1 MLRGRSR
8 ARSGKCFENDLFGER
23 DTLSG
28 IEMTPANLNS
38 KVWHPA
44 EWPVY
49 TDDEIAA
56 CSNLIKIGR
65 TFDYGRGIELERAEE
80 VFAAFYERRFALA
93 LNSGTS
99 ALLAAYYASGI
110 QAGDEVI
117 VPALTFLSTATP
129 LLLLGAVPILCDA
142 GCQTGNVT
150 AQTIEACIGPRTV
163 AVAVTHVW
171 GHPCEMDSIRALCD
185 RRQLLLIEDCSHAH
199 GASLAC
205 RKVGTLGEVAIFSAG
220 GHKMISGGL
229 GGILLTND
237 EDVYGRACL
246 LANFQKRC
254 HLSLRNNPLSEFADA
269 GFGGNL
275 RMSPIAAV
283 LIRSQMDRISELI
296 AVKHENAERMI
307 IEISKLPGIKPAFQL
322 PNASLGSWFGVNVI
336 YDETETG
343 YRLDEVLEL
352 LAAFGL
358 KVRRPHTIPLT
369 KTSIFSGNVPKSFPE
384 PLAKKLQE
392 HYGRGRTNAPN
403 ALQCW
408 SSWIALPG
416 NFLHER
422 ASELPEI
429 YAENFS
435 LVWEQLGLL

>member
-1 MLRGRSR
+1 
-8 ARSGKCFENDLFGER
+8 
-23 DTLSG
+23 
-28 IEMTPANLNS
+28 MTPGNS
-38 KVWHPA
+38 NSRVRHPP

-49 TDDEIAA
+49 TNDEIAA
-56 CSNLIKIGR
+56 CSELIRIGR

-80 VFAAFYERRFALA
+80 AFATFYGRRFALA

-117 VPALTFLSTATP
+117 VPALTFVSTATP
-129 LLLLGAVPILCDA
+129 LLLLGAVPVLCDA

-150 AQTIEACIGPRTV
+150 AQTIESCIGPRTV

-199 GASLAC
+199 GASLAG
-205 RKVGTLGEVAIFSAG
+205 RKVGTLGEVAIFSVG

-229 GGILLTND
+229 GGILLTDD

-254 HLSLRNNPLSEFADA
+254 HLSLRDNPLSEFADV

-283 LIRSQMDRISELI
+283 LIRSQMDRIGELI
-296 AVKHENAERMI
+296 AIKQDNAKRMI
-307 IEISKLPGIKPAFQL
+307 AEVTKLPGIKPAFQL
-322 PNASLGSWFGVNVI
+322 PNAELGSWFGVNVR
-336 YDETETG
+336 YEESATG
-343 YRLDEVLEL
+343 HRLDEVLEL
-352 LAAFGL
+352 LVALGL
-358 KVRRPHTIPLT
+358 KVRRPYTIPLT
-369 KTSIFSGNVPKSFPE
+369 KASIFSGNIPRSFSG
-384 PLAKKLQE
+384 PLAKKLHE
-392 HYGRGRTNAPN
+392 HYGCGQTNAPN
-403 ALQCW
+403 ALKYW

-416 NFLHER
+416 NFLHEQP
-422 ASELPEI
+422 SELPET
-429 YAENFS
+429 YSESFS
-435 LVWEQLGLL
+435 LVWKKLGLL